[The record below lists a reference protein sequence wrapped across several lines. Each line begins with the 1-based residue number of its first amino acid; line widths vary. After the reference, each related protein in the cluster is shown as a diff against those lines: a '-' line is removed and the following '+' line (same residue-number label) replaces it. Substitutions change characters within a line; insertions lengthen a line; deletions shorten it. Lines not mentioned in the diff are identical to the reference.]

1 MGSFG
6 FFVHVLNSSS
16 VNYAPAGLLTGTFS
30 FSALLGSLGIPTWKC
45 IAFFYSTKQCP
56 AVLRSQRVTFICW
69 TVFTVNVLLL
79 CSSHLLDMSDLCG
92 LHIEPLRIASS
103 FHSVNYLFT

>member
-16 VNYAPAGLLTGTFS
+16 VNYAPAGLLKGTFS

-56 AVLRSQRVTFICW
+56 AILT
-69 TVFTVNVLLL
+69 TVNVLLL